1 MTPSSVANTQFIG
14 ENEDGKSSMSFRRLA
29 FQKNLS
35 LKKPEAKD
43 VRYVICLPSWFPP
56 AASSNSIRFLYSCDQ
71 ASKVTTE
78 DKSLQTE
85 AEADLKQL
93 EQSIN

>member
-43 VRYVICLPSWFPP
+43 
-56 AASSNSIRFLYSCDQ
+56 